1 MSSGILLDTTIVIQ
15 HLRLDQAV
23 SDQLLSAESLY
34 LPIIVLGEL
43 LHGAYRIPF
52 PERQLEKIAIFMR
65 AVTVLGITT
74 ATADQ
79 FGQISAELS
88 TSGQPIPTNDVWI
101 AAVAREHQLPLATQ
115 DAHFERVSG
124 LKLLSW

>member
-15 HLRLDQAV
+15 HLRRDQAV
-23 SDQLLSAESLY
+23 SDHLLTAEALY

-52 PERQLEKIAIFMR
+52 PERQLEKIATFMR

-79 FGQISAELS
+79 LGQISAELS

-101 AAVAREHQLPLATQ
+101 AAVAREHQLPLAAQ
-115 DAHFERVSG
+115 DAHFARVAG
-124 LKLLSW
+124 LQLLTW